1 MDVDRVALLRGVDD
15 GLHHQRGVV
24 LSRGHVK
31 DVVKRVAL
39 GVDVRED
46 RVNEHDFSVERHGVV
61 SDGVGEDVA
70 LNVFHPF
77 LWIQPE
83 VVGVF
88 RQRRVQDALGASD
101 AVKEVQ
107 RFVCAH
113 FVGEGQ
119 VLAGRGHVKRSSG
132 GVLTKGVD
140 QDDRVLAVLVVEVLV
155 QSGARVELTEVT
167 VRREEVGEV
176 AVVEVASIVDR
187 TWCQRAADE
196 ATVL

>member
-1 MDVDRVALLRGVDD
+1 M
-15 GLHHQRGVV
+15 
-24 LSRGHVK
+24 
-31 DVVKRVAL
+31 
-39 GVDVRED
+39 
-46 RVNEHDFSVERHGVV
+46 
-61 SDGVGEDVA
+61 
-70 LNVFHPF
+70 NVFHPF

-155 QSGARVELTEVT
+155 QTEASVELTEVT
-167 VRREEVGEV
+167 FFCEEVGEV
-176 AVVEVASIVDR
+176 AVVETTCVVDLARGKR
-187 TWCQRAADE
+187 TPHK